1 MVALDLGPTRIRL
14 PALAHWSSFD
24 TRLPELAAMDIHKD
38 HRSSRA
44 HVATHVDTS
53 AFHEPD
59 FVLVQDFR
67 PPPRI
72 ELARE
77 RMLMCRLYLGLIRSM
92 TEDYGAAFAAHN
104 DSSTFRT
111 IGIYV
116 FLRTVMCSP
125 VGAGKIANALKLP
138 RVTVVRRLQEMLKL
152 GYVERVG
159 NAYRVTDKV
168 NIPDL
173 KNKLQRRMDMIVETA
188 RKLSELNGSD
198 DPSAPRP
205 VSADTPTAPP

>member
-1 MVALDLGPTRIRL
+1 
-14 PALAHWSSFD
+14 
-24 TRLPELAAMDIHKD
+24 MDNYKD
-38 HRSSRA
+38 HRSLRA
-44 HVATHVDTS
+44 QGAKHVDAN

-92 TEDYGAAFAAHN
+92 TEDYGAVFAAHN

-116 FLRTVMCSP
+116 FLRTVMYSP
-125 VGAGKIANALKLP
+125 VSASRIAHALKLP
-138 RVTVVRRLQEMLKL
+138 RVIVVRRLQEMLKH

-173 KNKLQRRMDMIVETA
+173 KNKLQRRMDMIMETA
-188 RKLSELNGSD
+188 RKLSELDGSA
-198 DPSAPRP
+198 DPESVPRP
-205 VSADTPTAPP
+205 VSADTPAALP